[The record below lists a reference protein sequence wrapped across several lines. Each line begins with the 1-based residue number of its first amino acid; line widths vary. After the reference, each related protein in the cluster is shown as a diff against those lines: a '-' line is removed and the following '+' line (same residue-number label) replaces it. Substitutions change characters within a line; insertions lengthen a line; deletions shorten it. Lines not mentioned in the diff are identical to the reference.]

1 MQTEKDI
8 REAVEG
14 LITETPSKKSVK
26 EQKMPLY
33 LALYLRLREEIAR
46 GERRFGEK
54 LPGRRQL
61 AREQNISVI
70 TVEHSLELLC
80 QEGYVESRPRSGYYV
95 IYRPQEAFIPG
106 SIPSGAVPE
115 AAPAGNFAV
124 SRAESA
130 DFFPFPV
137 LARVM
142 RRVLSVYAEDILRK
156 PPNQGALELRE
167 ALCRYLGRNRG
178 IHVRPDQIVVGS
190 GAEYLYGL
198 ISEMLGRDRLFAI
211 ESPSY
216 AKIRQVY
223 EARGIRCDLLPLGR
237 DGIRPE
243 ALNRTQASVLH
254 ITPFRS
260 FPSGV
265 TASAARRADYLRW
278 AEQGDRYIVE
288 DDFESEFSL
297 LRKPEETVFAR
308 TARENVLYL
317 NSFSRT
323 LSPALRVGYLVLPRR
338 LLPVFE
344 SRVGF
349 YSCTVPSFEQYVLSE
364 LLNSGDFERHINRV
378 RRNRRA
384 AGSRTG

>member
-8 REAVEG
+8 REAVDG
-14 LITETPSKKSVK
+14 LITETPSEKSVK

-33 LALYLRLREEIAR
+33 LALYLRLREEISL

-106 SIPSGAVPE
+106 SIPSGPAPEAVP
-115 AAPAGNFAV
+115 AGSFSSV
-124 SRAESA
+124 RTESS

-178 IHVRPDQIVVGS
+178 IHVQPDQIVVGS

-198 ISEMLGRDRLFAI
+198 ISEMLGQDRLFAI

-243 ALNRTQASVLH
+243 ALNRTKASVLH

-278 AEQGDRYIVE
+278 AGQGDRYIVE

-308 TARENVLYL
+308 AARENVLYL
-317 NSFSRT
+317 NTFSRT

-338 LLPVFE
+338 LLPVFKT
-344 SRVGF
+344 RVGF

-384 AGSRTG
+384 AGGQSG